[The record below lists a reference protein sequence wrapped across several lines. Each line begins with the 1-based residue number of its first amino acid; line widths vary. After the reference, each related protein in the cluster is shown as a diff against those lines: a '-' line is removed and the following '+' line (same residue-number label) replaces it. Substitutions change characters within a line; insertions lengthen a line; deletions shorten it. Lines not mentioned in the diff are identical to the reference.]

1 MLKVLVSGGMGTGGV
16 EAYSHSR
23 AGRERWVDRG
33 EVGRMQVVKVS
44 TRDTARQIQ
53 YQKVRWIKKKLGKPK
68 DDFVVPEEVNDY
80 GDCRVF
86 KKHPVVELE
95 EGCTLLFLAGNQL

>member
-1 MLKVLVSGGMGTGGV
+1 MLKVLVSEGMGTGGV
-16 EAYSHSR
+16 EAYSRSR

-53 YQKVRWIKKKLGKPK
+53 DQKVRWIKKKFGKPK
-68 DDFVVPEEVNDY
+68 DDFVVPEEVEEY
-80 GDCRVF
+80 SDCRVF
-86 KKHPVVELE
+86 KKHPLVELE
-95 EGCTLLFLAGNQL
+95 DSLAK